1 MVNWEL
7 ILIGTLASLGAGLAT
22 GLGALPVFSKRKI
35 SEKTLDLLL
44 GFAAGVMLAASAF
57 SLLVPALNLSP
68 EEGGAP
74 NFSSEALQNLWT
86 VSIVVIGVLAGA
98 FFIDFVDRWAPHKH
112 FVKGPEGKMS
122 KRLAATWL
130 FIIAITIHNFPEG
143 LAVGVSFG
151 SGDSERIAA
160 GLVVAIAIG
169 LQNIPEGTAVA
180 MPLVREGYSKKKAF
194 WIATLTGIVE
204 PIGAFIGVSIVGVAK
219 FFLGFGMAFAAGAM
233 IFVVS
238 DEIIPETHTKEHSRQ
253 VTFGILVG
261 FVIMM
266 FLDNFIEPVLN
277 SLL

>member
-1 MVNWEL
+1 MDWNI

-22 GLGALPVFSKRKI
+22 GLGALPVFFKKNI
-35 SEKTLDLLL
+35 SDKALDLLL

-57 SLLVPALNLSP
+57 SLLVPALNLSA
-68 EEGGAP
+68 EDGGAP
-74 NFSSEALQNLWT
+74 NFNSENLQNLWT
-86 VSIVVIGVLAGA
+86 VGIVVIGVLAGA
-98 FFIDFVDRWAPHKH
+98 FFIDIIDRWAPHEH
-112 FVKGPEGKMS
+112 FVKGPEGKVS

-151 SGDSERIAA
+151 SGDVSQIAM

-180 MPLVREGYSKKKAF
+180 MPLLREGYSKKKAF
-194 WIATLTGIVE
+194 LIATFTGIVE
-204 PIGAFIGVSIVGVAK
+204 PVGAFIGVAVVNIAR

-233 IFVVS
+233 IFVVA
-238 DEIIPETHTKEHSRQ
+238 DEIIPETHGKEHSRQ
-253 VTFGILVG
+253 VTFGIIFG

-266 FLDNFIEPVLN
+266 FLDNFIEPVLTTI
-277 SLL
+277 L